1 MFDPSP
7 HFLIFTHVFLFLQ
20 PTPAPTPAPTDPPT
34 PAPTPQPTPMPTTV
48 APTVAPTEFKRG
60 KLADIIKYV
69 YEKVSVYETLQ
80 SQGVRNIPDDIVP
93 TYYEAFDK
101 FRWNFVGLEEL
112 VQTQPDLVREILGL
126 KYPDK
131 FMCGGEV
138 MGGDGDES
146 PIASTSRRRLLLAD
160 ADPCYTKLVP
170 LISIMDDDEDSFRR
184 KSILQNFNKVYEKVT
199 KKLEQD
205 AADDREHRAEEMKR
219 KKQKEAH
226 EAWLAKQEEEKQ
238 ASQ

>member
-1 MFDPSP
+1 
-7 HFLIFTHVFLFLQ
+7 
-20 PTPAPTPAPTDPPT
+20 
-34 PAPTPQPTPMPTTV
+34 MPTTT

-93 TYYEAFDK
+93 TYYEAFDM

-126 KYPDK
+126 KYPNK

-160 ADPCYTKLVP
+160 TDPCYSKLVP

-199 KKLEQD
+199 KKLEED